1 MHAFRKTKFGVT
13 NNKIQGLDLN
23 LERER
28 RLLNLCKIKI
38 GHVKSATQLLKV
50 DRGTEAII
58 FFTFLAAKKMDKGM
72 TGYPT

>member
-13 NNKIQGLDLN
+13 NKKIQGLDLN

-28 RLLNLCKIKI
+28 RLLNLCLIKI
-38 GHVKSATQLLKV
+38 GHDKSASQLLKV

-58 FFTFLAAKKMDKGM
+58 FLLS
-72 TGYPT
+72 